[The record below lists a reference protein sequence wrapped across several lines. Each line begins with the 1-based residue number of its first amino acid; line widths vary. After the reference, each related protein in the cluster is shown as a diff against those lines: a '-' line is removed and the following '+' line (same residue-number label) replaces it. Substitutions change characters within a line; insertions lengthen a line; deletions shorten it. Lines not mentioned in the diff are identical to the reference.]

1 MSEAEPTQQPNI
13 IDALRGMHPQ
23 IVQVATMYT
32 TAYPHEK
39 TLPEVLD
46 AVTVAVPLRTFMVLA
61 AVATQVLHEQNAK
74 VPA

>member
-13 IDALRGMHPQ
+13 IEALRGMHPQ

-32 TAYPHEK
+32 TAYPHER

-61 AVATQVLHEQNAK
+61 AVATQALQEATAK
-74 VPA
+74 VPS